1 MRNSVKHS
9 DNDSVGRWFGVLAGS
24 HRSLRSRWRAAS
36 SRRTPG
42 VLLLVF
48 LTGTLL
54 AAEPKTDRTTADLV
68 AELKPSIVV
77 ITCTGRD
84 GKQEGLGTGFVVAE
98 DGLIATNYHVIGE
111 GRPISVQFADGT
123 TRDVI
128 EIRASDR
135 QLDLAVVKIDQKG
148 LKPLVLGDATK
159 IEDGQPVVAMG
170 NPRGLKHSVV
180 EGIVSGKRE
189 IEGRSMLQLAM
200 PIEQGNSGGPLV
212 DRDGKVLGIITLKSL
227 VTNNLGFAISVNSL
241 KPLLEKPNPVPMS
254 RWLTIGQLNPRDWTP
269 LFGARWRQ
277 RAGRI
282 AVEGLGN
289 GFGGR
294 SLCLSKQVAPEK
306 PFEVAVNVKFSPEDG
321 AAGLVFHSDGN
332 EKHYGFYPSNGGFRL
347 SRFDGSDVFQWK
359 VLQEVRSDAYRP
371 NDWNEIK
378 VRVEKDRIVCFV
390 NGTQIIESTD
400 ADFTSGHVGLAKFRH
415 TEAEFRGFR
424 VATDLGSQQAS
435 AETTKRIGELVKDIS
450 PSRAAGT
457 DLIDKLAPDGHVAS
471 TVLRDKAKELEK
483 QAERL
488 RQLAKDVH
496 VKKVQS
502 ELRSLTEGKENA
514 KIDLLAAA
522 LWIAALDNEELD
534 VADYCHDF
542 DELAS
547 DLKKTL
553 PADADDSAK
562 LAALKKFFFEE
573 LGFHGGRLNY
583 YARSNNHLNE
593 VIDDREGMPITL
605 SILYIEFGR
614 RIGLNL
620 VGVGVPRQFVVRH
633 EPKDGD
639 AVMID
644 VFEGGGTITRQE
656 IEERL
661 FKSDRP
667 IVARD
672 EHFATAKPRDIL
684 IRMLSN
690 LLGSAQEEKDA
701 EAMYR
706 YVDTIL
712 TLNSDDGDYR
722 AMRFEIGAF
731 TKRLDQAR
739 ADGDWLMKFQPPSVN
754 LQRVEAIR
762 DSLK

>member
-1 MRNSVKHS
+1 M
-9 DNDSVGRWFGVLAGS
+9 
-24 HRSLRSRWRAAS
+24 
-36 SRRTPG
+36 
-42 VLLLVF
+42 LLLLL
-48 LTGTLL
+48 LTGTLV
-54 AAEPKTDRTTADLV
+54 ADEPKAERTTTALV
-68 AELKPSIVV
+68 EELKPSIVV
-77 ITCTGRD
+77 ITFSGRD
-84 GKQEGLGTGFVVAE
+84 GKQEGLGTGFVVSE
-98 DGLIATNYHVIGE
+98 EGLIATNYHVIGE

-123 TRDVI
+123 KRDVI
-128 EIRASDR
+128 EVRASDR

-148 LKPLVLGDATK
+148 LKPLELGDATAAK
-159 IEDGQPVVAMG
+159 DGQPVVAMG

-189 IEGRSMLQLAM
+189 IDGRAMLQLAM

-227 VTNNLGFAISVNSL
+227 VTDNLGFAISVNSL

-282 AVEGLGN
+282 AVEGLGQ

-294 SLCLSKQVAPEK
+294 SLCLSKQAVPDK

-321 AAGLVFHSDGN
+321 AAGLVFHADGKD
-332 EKHYGFYPSNGGFRL
+332 KHYGFYPSNGGFRL
-347 SRFDGSDVFQWK
+347 SRFDGPDVFQWK
-359 VLQEVRSDAYRP
+359 VLSEVRSDAYRP

-378 VRVEKDRIVCFV
+378 VRVEKERMVCFV

-400 ADFTSGHVGLAKFRH
+400 DDLTGGQVGLAKFRH

-424 VATDLGSQQAS
+424 VATEIGSQQAS
-435 AETTKRIGELVKDIS
+435 VETTKRIGELVKEIS
-450 PSRAAGT
+450 PSRAVGA
-457 DLIDKLAPDGHVAS
+457 DVLEKLTPDGLIAS
-471 TVLRDKAKELEK
+471 TVLRDKAKELEQ

-488 RQLAKDVH
+488 RQLANDVH
-496 VKKVQS
+496 LKKVQT
-502 ELRSLTEGKENA
+502 ELRSLVEGKEDA

-522 LWIAALDNEELD
+522 LWIAALDHEELD
-534 VADYCHDF
+534 VADYCHEID
-542 DELAS
+542 DLAA

-553 PADADDSAK
+553 PDDADDVAK

-605 SILYIEFGR
+605 SVLYIEFGR
-614 RIGLNL
+614 RIDLSL
-620 VGVGVPRQFVVRH
+620 VGVGLPGHFVVRH
-633 EPKDGD
+633 EPKEGESQL
-639 AVMID
+639 ID
-644 VFEGGGTITRQE
+644 VFEGGVSMTRPE
-656 IEERL
+656 AEEKL
-661 FKSDRP
+661 FKSNGR
-667 IVARD
+667 VARD
-672 EHFATAKPRDIL
+672 EHFVTAKPRDIL

-690 LLGSAQEEKDA
+690 LLRRAQDEKDA

-712 TLNSDDGDYR
+712 TLNPEDGDYR
-722 AMRFEIGAF
+722 AMRFEIAAF
-731 TKRLDQAR
+731 TKRIDQAR
-739 ADGDWLMKFQPPSVN
+739 ADADWLIKIQPPNVN
-754 LQRVEAIR
+754 LPRVEAIR

>member
-1 MRNSVKHS
+1 MRCIVS
-9 DNDSVGRWFGVLAGS
+9 LAII
-24 HRSLRSRWRAAS
+24 
-36 SRRTPG
+36 
-42 VLLLVF
+42 
-48 LTGTLL
+48 L
-54 AAEPKTDRTTADLV
+54 AATVAPADEPNVQRTTADLV
-68 AELKPSIVV
+68 ADLKPSIVV
-77 ITCTGRD
+77 ITFTGRD

-123 TRDVI
+123 KRDVI

-227 VTNNLGFAISVNSL
+227 MTNNLGFAISVNSL

-282 AVEGLGN
+282 AVEGLGS

-294 SLCLSKQVAPEK
+294 SLCLSKQAVPEK

-321 AAGLVFHSDGN
+321 AAGLVFHSDGK

-378 VRVEKDRIVCFV
+378 VRVEKDRLVCFV

-400 ADFTSGHVGLAKFRH
+400 DGFTSGHVGLAKFRH

-457 DLIDKLAPDGHVAS
+457 DLVDKLAPDGHVAS

-502 ELRSLTEGKENA
+502 ELRSLTEGKEDA

-553 PADADDSAK
+553 PADADDTAK

-583 YARSNNHLNE
+583 HARSNNHLNE

-605 SILYIEFGR
+605 SVLYIEFGR

-633 EPKDGD
+633 EPKEGD

-656 IEERL
+656 VEERL
-661 FKSDRP
+661 FKSERP

-712 TLNSDDGDYR
+712 TLNPDDGDYR

-739 ADGDWLMKFQPPSVN
+739 ADGDWLMKFQPNGVN

-762 DSLK
+762 ESLK